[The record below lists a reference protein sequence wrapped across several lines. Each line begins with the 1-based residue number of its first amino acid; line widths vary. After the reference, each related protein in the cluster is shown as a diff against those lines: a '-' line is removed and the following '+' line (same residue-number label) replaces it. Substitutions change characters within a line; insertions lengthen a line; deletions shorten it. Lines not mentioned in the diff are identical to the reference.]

1 MSDFLPT
8 AYVKTNCPFSFKFRL
23 FMTEAGLNANIN
35 YVELDPDASDYA
47 VAKTQLRTAVGH
59 GHTFPIVEIAPGKY
73 LSDSDDL
80 ITHFANQFSIDAASM
95 PTLQFY
101 KTGLFPTFLE
111 MFHVLATP
119 MGWIARLG
127 RRPKAFR

>member
-1 MSDFLPT
+1 
-8 AYVKTNCPFSFKFRL
+8 
-23 FMTEAGLNANIN
+23 MTEAGLNANIN

-47 VAKTQLRTAVGH
+47 DAKTQLRTAVGH
-59 GHTFPIVEIAPGKY
+59 GHTFPIVEIEPGKY